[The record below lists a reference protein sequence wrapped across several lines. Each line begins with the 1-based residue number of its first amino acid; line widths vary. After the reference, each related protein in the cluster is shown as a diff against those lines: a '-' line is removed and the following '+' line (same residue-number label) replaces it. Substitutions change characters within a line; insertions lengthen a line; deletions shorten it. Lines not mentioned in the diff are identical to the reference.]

1 MEILRRDQYNE
12 YEEFVKNHRNG
23 EFTQSVQWQKVKS
36 NWGFEAIVSRKE
48 NGSIKGA
55 CGVLIQKIPVIGTSF
70 LYCPRG
76 PICDFHDEE
85 TLRDIKCGLDELAK
99 KYKAQS
105 VKLDPYV
112 SVDDIEFISIMEK
125 LGFKRFFGPE
135 GFETIQAR
143 FNYQLPLAGKTEEEV
158 MAGLT
163 QKTRYNVRYAMKHG
177 VTIKV
182 GTKADLDEF
191 MRIYAVTG
199 ERDSFNI
206 RPKAY
211 LERMLDALGENVRL
225 YLGYY
230 DGHVVSGAITTN
242 YAGKCS
248 YVYGASDNAFRQYMP
263 NYLMQWEMIKWA
275 IETGC
280 NVYDFQGIA
289 GDIENEE
296 NPMYGLYRFKRGFGG
311 EIAELAGEFDY
322 IYKPIVQKLV
332 NTALDIKK
340 KKH

>member
-1 MEILRRDQYNE
+1 
-12 YEEFVKNHRNG
+12 
-23 EFTQSVQWQKVKS
+23 
-36 NWGFEAIVSRKE
+36 
-48 NGSIKGA
+48 
-55 CGVLIQKIPVIGTSF
+55 
-70 LYCPRG
+70 
-76 PICDFHDEE
+76 
-85 TLRDIKCGLDELAK
+85 
-99 KYKAQS
+99 
-105 VKLDPYV
+105 
-112 SVDDIEFISIMEK
+112 
-125 LGFKRFFGPE
+125 
-135 GFETIQAR
+135 
-143 FNYQLPLAGKTEEEV
+143 
-158 MAGLT
+158 
-163 QKTRYNVRYAMKHG
+163 
-177 VTIKV
+177 
-182 GTKADLDEF
+182 
-191 MRIYAVTG
+191 
-199 ERDSFNI
+199 
-206 RPKAY
+206 
-211 LERMLDALGENVRL
+211 MLDALGENVRL

-322 IYKPIVQKLV
+322 IYKPFVQKLV